1 MTPVQR
7 DDQLVGRHLAAL
19 DGALAQLRRHAG
31 HPIALLSSS
40 LDEQWAVER
49 GLQVCS
55 QNCIDI
61 ATHLAAS
68 AGHNPTNYA
77 SAIDL
82 LVPMRILDSAFAA
95 RFRSVAGFR
104 NLLVHGYLEVDLS
117 RLHKL
122 LNERLED
129 FEEFAA
135 RVRGALHEE

>member
-1 MTPVQR
+1 MTPARR
-7 DDQLVGRHLAAL
+7 DEQLVRRHLEAL

-31 HPIALLSSS
+31 HPLALLHTS

-49 GLQVCS
+49 GLQVCA

-68 AGHNPTNYA
+68 AGHSPTDYA
-77 SAIDL
+77 SAIDS
-82 LVPMRILDSAFAA
+82 LVPMKILDPDFSA
-95 RFRSVAGFR
+95 RFRTVADFR
-104 NLLVHGYLEVDLS
+104 NLLVQGYLEVDLS

-129 FEEFAA
+129 FAEFAA
-135 RVRGALHEE
+135 RIRDALREE